1 MTHDVE
7 GLIRGA
13 GLLEGLGQDAT
24 NSLLEGIVVQRYE
37 SGAQIVR
44 EGEIGDAAFVLV
56 EGICQVFG
64 ARPGGGVIRLAR
76 LEPGAL
82 FGEQALLG
90 RSGGRRAATVRA
102 TGPVAVARIAAQDF
116 RNTLPPDDPRREAL
130 VRLGEAQLRDRL
142 VQQSSLFR
150 ALRELGGAEGGEHDG
165 LGAKLV
171 TYERGEALF
180 YQGEP
185 ADAVYVVVTGA
196 VGVYVEKD
204 GRPQLLSRVE
214 AGHCVGERGLLRR
227 ESRSATAVAE
237 DPVTAFRVP
246 GDRFLAILEQS
257 AELREYFD
265 SLESVY
271 ELPHRGFVT
280 IFAGRFLGKPC
291 ITSLYHLPRGRHAV
305 ASHVPGEELHH
316 LAVSEPGLEG
326 PPDERGKYRFI
337 DARRGLEREI
347 VVTPNDG
354 RILSFTA
361 RGDWVD
367 LPKLYALALEGGSL
381 SPWQCAAFTETGS
394 IDLESPPSL
403 RPDDEIVCTCMR
415 VRRRDLRRAILAG
428 CNTPEAIRDRTRAG
442 SACGACLPRIAD
454 MLGKSAWTSAE
465 IVSATDVCPGVRA
478 FRLVPRD
485 GEVLPAEPGQ
495 HVVIQ
500 AEIDGRFIERPYTLS
515 APTSSGQYEIT
526 VKRLPG
532 GVFSTWLFER
542 RPEDALIRI
551 SAPGGH
557 FTMPPNDRPVVY
569 LVAGIGVTPA
579 IAACRAIREK
589 GSARRVHVDYSAHSP
604 ASAPYAD
611 ELHAL
616 AAACPNVTARIRFT
630 EVWGRLGAAEVAS
643 LVETHPDADWF
654 LCGPIPYLRAMSKLL
669 LEQGVLDTHLHIEEF
684 IAGSVV
690 VAQPGRRPS
699 LLAPATLV
707 PPAHVPPLHLPPSF
721 PTSLLPKP
729 PPAVDISYAPGSSA
743 RPAAPPPTT
752 PPSAPPPHASGMLPP
767 APGTIA
773 PPSSAPAS
781 SPIPSSRSRADG
793 VCPFAHGTHRED
805 GLGVIPP
812 VVAGQETSVAEEAR
826 AYLAQ
831 FYREKGAPRAFE
843 VRWAQV
849 SAELQR
855 TGTYV
860 QTYDELSFGAKLAWR
875 NSTRCIGR
883 LFWNGLEVRDMRH
896 LTDEDE
902 ILSALVEHIELAT
915 HGGNLRA
922 MMTVLAPASRAGEG
936 PRIWNGQLLRYAGY
950 PNPDGTVTG
959 DPMNVELT
967 TKALELGWKGG
978 ARTRFDLLPLI
989 VKLPGRE
996 PRWMEIPR
1004 RVVREVPLVHPDLPW
1019 FASLGLRWYA
1029 LPAVSELLLDIG
1041 GVKYPAAP
1049 FNGWYMATEI
1059 GARNFSDPY
1068 RYNMLPVIAERLGL
1082 DIQRSSSLWRDRAQ
1096 VELVR
1101 AVVHSFERAG
1111 VKIVDHH
1118 TASEDFV
1125 QFAQAEQGQGRCVH
1139 MRWSWIVPPIGGSA
1153 TSVFYMD
1160 EDRHPDVMLKPN
1172 LFYQPKPW
1180 TGAA

>member
-1 MTHDVE
+1 MVKPAMMTHE
-7 GLIRGA
+7 IESLIREA
-13 GLLEGLGQDAT
+13 GLLEGLGQDAADA
-24 NSLLEGIVVQRYE
+24 LLERTVVQRYE

-90 RSGGRRAATVRA
+90 RAGGRRAATVRA

-116 RNTLPPDDPRREAL
+116 RNALPPDHPRREAL
-130 VRLGEAQLRDRL
+130 VRLGEEQLRDRL

-150 ALRELGGAEGGEHDG
+150 TLRALGGEHGG
-165 LGAKLV
+165 LDAELV

-185 ADAVYVVVTGA
+185 ADAVYVVVSGA
-196 VGVYVEKD
+196 VGVYVDKD
-204 GRPQLLSRVE
+204 GRPQLLTRVE

-227 ESRSATAVAE
+227 ESRAATAVVE
-237 DPVTAFRVP
+237 DPVTAFRIP
-246 GDRFLAILEQS
+246 GDRFLALLERS
-257 AELREYFD
+257 PELREYLD

-291 ITSLYHLPRGRHAV
+291 ITSLYHLPRGRHAL

-316 LAVSEPGLEG
+316 LTVSEPGLEG
-326 PPDERGKYRFI
+326 PHDERGKHRFV

-347 VVTPNDG
+347 VVTPDDG

-381 SPWQCAAFTETGS
+381 SPWQCAAFSETGS

-403 RPDDEIVCTCMR
+403 VPDDEIVCTCLR

-428 CNTPEAIRDRTRAG
+428 CNTPEAIRDKTRAG

-454 MLGKSAWTSAE
+454 MLGKSAWTAAE
-465 IVSATDVCPGVRA
+465 IVSTVDVCPGVRA
-478 FRLVPRD
+478 FRLVPR
-485 GEVLPAEPGQ
+485 GGAPIPAEPGQ
-495 HVVIQ
+495 HIVIQ

-515 APTSSGQYEIT
+515 APTTSGHYEIT
-526 VKRLPG
+526 VKRLQG
-532 GVFSTWLFER
+532 GVFTTWLFER
-542 RPEDALIRI
+542 RPEDALIRV

-557 FTMPPNDRPVVY
+557 FTLPRNDRPVVY

-579 IAACRAIREK
+579 IAAVRAIREE
-589 GSARRVHVDYSAHSP
+589 GASRRVHVDYSAHSP

-630 EVWGRLGAAEVAS
+630 EVWGRLGKDELAS
-643 LVETHPDADWF
+643 LVEAHPDAEWF
-654 LCGPIPYLRAMSKLL
+654 LCGPIPYLRAMSQLL

-699 LLAPATLV
+699 LLAPPMSAPPV
-707 PPAHVPPLHLPPSF
+707 PLSPSF
-721 PTSLLPKP
+721 PTSLLPKAP
-729 PPAVDISYAPGSSA
+729 PPVAITYAPSSPA
-743 RPAAPPPTT
+743 RPAAPAAAEKP
-752 PPSAPPPHASGMLPP
+752 
-767 APGTIA
+767 
-773 PPSSAPAS
+773 
-781 SPIPSSRSRADG
+781 RAEG
-793 VCPFAHGTHRED
+793 GCPFAHGTHRED

-812 VVAGQETSVAEEAR
+812 IVAGQDSSVAEEAR

-831 FYREKGAPRAFE
+831 FYREKGAPRAFA
-843 VRWAQV
+843 VRWVEVA
-849 SAELQR
+849 AELER

-875 NSTRCIGR
+875 NSTRCVGR
-883 LFWNGLEVRDMRH
+883 LFWSGLEVRDMRH
-896 LTDEDE
+896 LKDEDE

-922 MMTVLAPASRAGEG
+922 MMTVLAPADRAGEG
-936 PRIWNGQLLRYAGY
+936 PRVWNGQLLRYAGY

-967 TKALELGWKGG
+967 RKALELGWKGG
-978 ARTRFDLLPLI
+978 PRTRFDLLPLI
-989 VKLPGRE
+989 VKLPGRA
-996 PRWMEIPR
+996 PRWKEIPR

-1019 FASLGLRWYA
+1019 FASLGLKWYA
-1029 LPAVSELLLDIG
+1029 LPAVAELLLDLG
-1041 GVKYPAAP
+1041 GVKYTAAP

-1059 GARNFSDPY
+1059 GARNFSDPH
-1068 RYNMLPVIAERLGL
+1068 RYNMLPVIADRLGL
-1082 DIQRSSSLWRDRAQ
+1082 DTQRASSLWRDRAQ
-1096 VELVR
+1096 VELTR

-1118 TASEDFV
+1118 TASEDFL
-1125 QFAQAEQGQGRCVH
+1125 QFAQAEEGVGRCVH
-1139 MRWSWIVPPIGGSA
+1139 MRWSWIVPPIGSSA
-1153 TSVFYMD
+1153 TSVFHMD
-1160 EDRHPDVMLKPN
+1160 EDHHPDISLKPN

-1180 TGAA
+1180 ATPA

>member
-1 MTHDVE
+1 MVETNNNLGTSEVDQSGAEASAMTHEIE
-7 GLIRGA
+7 GLIRAA
-13 GLLEGLGQDAT
+13 GLLDGLGQDAT
-24 NSLLEGIVVQRYE
+24 NTLLERIVVQRYE
-37 SGAQIVR
+37 SGAQVVR

-90 RSGGRRAATVRA
+90 RAGGRRAATVRA
-102 TGPVAVARIAAQDF
+102 TGPVAVARVAAQDF
-116 RNTLPPDDPRREAL
+116 RNALPPDHPRREAL
-130 VRLGEAQLRDRL
+130 VRLGEDQLRDRL

-150 ALRELGGAEGGEHDG
+150 SLRELGAAAGSRDEPDG

-180 YQGEP
+180 YQNEP
-185 ADAVYVVVTGA
+185 ADAVFVVVSGA

-204 GRPQLLSRVE
+204 GRQQLLSRIE
-214 AGHCVGERGLLRR
+214 AGQCVGERGLLRR
-227 ESRSATAVAE
+227 EARAATAVAE
-237 DPVTAFRVP
+237 DPVTAFRIP
-246 GDRFLAILEQS
+246 GDRFLAMLERS
-257 AELREYFD
+257 AELREYCD

-326 PPDERGKYRFI
+326 PPDERGKYRFV

-347 VVTPNDG
+347 VVTPGDG

-367 LPKLYALALEGGSL
+367 LPKLFALALDGASL
-381 SPWQCAAFTETGS
+381 SPWQCTAFAETGS
-394 IDLESPPSL
+394 IDLETPPSL

-465 IVSATDVCPGVRA
+465 IVSAIDVCHGVRA

-485 GEVLPAEPGQ
+485 GEVIEAEPGQ

-500 AEIDGRFIERPYTLS
+500 AEIDGRWVERPYTLS
-515 APTSSGQYEIT
+515 APTSKGHYEIT

-542 RPEDALIRI
+542 RPEDALIRV

-557 FTMPPNDRPVVY
+557 FTMPGNDRPIVY

-579 IAACRAIREK
+579 IAACRTLREK
-589 GSARRVHVDYSAHSP
+589 GSGRRVHVDYSAHSP
-604 ASAPYAD
+604 ASAPYAE
-611 ELHAL
+611 ELHVI
-616 AAACPNVTARIRFT
+616 AAACPNVTAHIRFT
-630 EVWGRLGAAEVAS
+630 EVWGRLASSEVAA
-643 LVETHPDADWF
+643 LVDTYADADWF
-654 LCGPIPYLRAMSKLL
+654 LCGPIPYLRAMSQLL

-699 LLAPATLV
+699 LLAPATIL
-707 PPAHVPPLHLPPSF
+707 PPLHLPTSHLPASF
-721 PTSLLPKP
+721 PASLLPKTSP
-729 PPAVDISYAPGSSA
+729 PVAITYAAGPQA
-743 RPAAPPPTT
+743 RPAST
-752 PPSAPPPHASGMLPP
+752 PP
-767 APGTIA
+767 APAAVPT
-773 PPSSAPAS
+773 PPALPPPRPEGS
-781 SPIPSSRSRADG
+781 
-793 VCPFAHGTHRED
+793 CPFAHGTHRED
-805 GLGVIPP
+805 GIGVIPP
-812 VVAGQETSVAEEAR
+812 VVSGHDTNVAEEAR

-849 SAELQR
+849 SAELER

-860 QTYDELSFGAKLAWR
+860 QTYDELSFGAKIAWR

-883 LFWNGLEVRDMRH
+883 LFWSGLEVRDMRH
-896 LTDEDE
+896 LDDEDE

-915 HGGNLRA
+915 HGGNLKA
-922 MMTVLAPASRAGEG
+922 MMTVLAPATRSGVG

-950 PNPDGTVTG
+950 VNPDGSVTG
-959 DPMNVELT
+959 DPSNVDLT
-967 TKALELGWKGG
+967 QKALALGWKGG
-978 ARTRFDLLPLI
+978 PRTRFDLLPLI
-989 VKLPGRE
+989 VKLPGKE
-996 PRWMEIPR
+996 PKWMEIPR
-1004 RVVREVPLVHPDLPW
+1004 RVVREVSLVHPDLPW
-1019 FASLGLRWYA
+1019 FASLGLKWYA

-1059 GARNFSDPY
+1059 GARNFSDPH
-1068 RYNMLPVIAERLGL
+1068 RYNMLPLIAERLGL
-1082 DIQRSSSLWRDRAQ
+1082 DVQQSSSLWRDRAQ

-1118 TASEDFV
+1118 TASDDFV
-1125 QFAQAEQGQGRCVH
+1125 QFVEAEQGAGRCVH
-1139 MRWSWIVPPIGGSA
+1139 MRWSWVVPPIGGSA
-1153 TSVFYMD
+1153 TSVFHMD
-1160 EDRHPDVMLKPN
+1160 EDHYPDVTLKPN
-1172 LFYQPKPW
+1172 LFYQSKRPW
-1180 TGAA
+1180 VSTP